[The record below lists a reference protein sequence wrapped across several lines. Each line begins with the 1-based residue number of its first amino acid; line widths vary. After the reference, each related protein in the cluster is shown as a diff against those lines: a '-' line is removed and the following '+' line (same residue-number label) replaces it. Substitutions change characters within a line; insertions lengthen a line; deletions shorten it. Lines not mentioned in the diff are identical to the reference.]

1 MCPAVV
7 ARVWKSRARDLNLI
21 RDRVEGEERAKRR
34 RNELTRVLALSQ
46 NPVTGAKCADI
57 MGADVLAEF
66 LELATEVVCRFSSVS
81 GAATT
86 RYRVPG

>member
-7 ARVWKSRARDLNLI
+7 ARVWESRARDLDLI

-34 RNELTRVLALSQ
+34 RDKLTRVLALSQ
-46 NPVTGAKCADI
+46 NPVTGAECADI

-66 LELATEVVCRFSSVS
+66 LELAPEVICTFSLVS

-86 RYRVPG
+86 GYRVPR